1 MARTRSEASAS
12 PNTAIII
19 KEKLTPVS
27 SAGLSKKR
35 LLETVGATKPTAADI
50 ASLTTTDHPEDTA
63 LLMRRNA
70 DGRRCRIRATENK
83 LGPRDKADIPAQ
95 FWPLLPH
102 FRRKVIPSSEERV
115 QQSDYS
121 SMLTPDGSPK
131 PVELVEWQRKMGDI
145 AKGKA
150 PGYSGNTPDLYASLP
165 SCWHEWA
172 LKLANVIQ
180 HTGVTPN
187 GWHIDLVC
195 YIHKGGDDGSLSNHR
210 PLCLIEVLRKV
221 ATSIATDRMRRDWNR
236 MRLLD
241 DANPGFQAG
250 RTTANSILPLRLAA
264 EHCVATKQH
273 FAALLD
279 DLKWCFDTPA
289 RTIVE
294 LALMRLG
301 VPSYYYEMLEDIDLH
316 SAKTTVTAAGL
327 TCERS
332 RFPPTPSFDK

>member
-1 MARTRSEASAS
+1 
-12 PNTAIII
+12 
-19 KEKLTPVS
+19 
-27 SAGLSKKR
+27 
-35 LLETVGATKPTAADI
+35 
-50 ASLTTTDHPEDTA
+50 
-63 LLMRRNA
+63 
-70 DGRRCRIRATENK
+70 
-83 LGPRDKADIPAQ
+83 
-95 FWPLLPH
+95 
-102 FRRKVIPSSEERV
+102 
-115 QQSDYS
+115 
-121 SMLTPDGSPK
+121 
-131 PVELVEWQRKMGDI
+131 MGDI

-150 PGYSGNTPDLYASLP
+150 HGYSGNTPDLYASLP

-210 PLCLIEVLRKV
+210 PLCLIKVLRKV

-236 MRLLD
+236 MHLLD

-327 TCERS
+327 TCELVDGADDVHKQLHGTGQGTVEGPLTWIPIADIVIAVAAEAS
-332 RFPPTPSFDK
+332 SQPVMLPAPPG